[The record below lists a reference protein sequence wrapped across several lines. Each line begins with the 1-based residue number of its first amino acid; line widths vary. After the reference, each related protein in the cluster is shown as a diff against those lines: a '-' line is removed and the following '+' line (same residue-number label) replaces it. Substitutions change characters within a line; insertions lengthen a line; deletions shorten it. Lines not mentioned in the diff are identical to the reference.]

1 MLSFCDEMINF
12 CDEIP
17 CILILFVYLQPKISA
32 MNSKKLPHYLI
43 EKNNLIV
50 QVTISVLFA
59 IAFLAVYIPLS
70 DTTTAW
76 FSLEEQDKFIY
87 TAFFII
93 FSTIFLIFSRVMIFY
108 TSKRLIRFT
117 LPIFILWNLAEI
129 VLIGLFHAYISLRI
143 MNIEEYTHALIIGKS
158 ILITF
163 IALGFP
169 FIVTDLS
176 FALLDAQRVL
186 KIAKSVIKSNEAKKT
201 DIPKNNSNE
210 QIVTDNPDI
219 INLNDYTGNWK
230 FAVKLEDIYY
240 IKAEGNYVNVFYNN
254 KGGIST
260 FVLRNKI
267 QAIEDALVGTPL
279 MRCHRTY
286 IVNTNNIKL
295 IRNDADGYSIDF
307 NQAGLE
313 SVPVSNTYREK
324 IAKRFT

>member
-1 MLSFCDEMINF
+1 M
-12 CDEIP
+12 
-17 CILILFVYLQPKISA
+17 QR
-32 MNSKKLPHYLI
+32 KKLPHYLI

-93 FSTIFLIFSRVMIFY
+93 FSTIFLIFSRIMMFY
-108 TSKRLIRFT
+108 MSKRIIRFT
-117 LPIFILWNLAEI
+117 LTKFILWTIGEI

-143 MNIEEYTHALIIGKS
+143 MNIQEYSNALIIGKS

-186 KIAKSVIKSNEAKKT
+186 KIARKVIQSNPANTDSNKT
-201 DIPKNNSNE
+201 GNTPKNDTQVLN
-210 QIVTDNPDI
+210 NPDI
-219 INLNDYTGNWK
+219 INFHDYTGALK
-230 FAVKLEDIYY
+230 FTVKLDNVYY

-254 KGGIST
+254 KGGISS

-267 QAIEDALVGTPL
+267 QAIEDTFANTPL

-295 IRNDADGYSIDF
+295 IRNEAEGYSIDF
-307 NQAGLE
+307 NQSGLE
-313 SVPVSNTYREK
+313 SVPVSRTYSEK
-324 IAKRFT
+324 IVKRFTEI

>member
-1 MLSFCDEMINF
+1 M
-12 CDEIP
+12 
-17 CILILFVYLQPKISA
+17 Q
-32 MNSKKLPHYLI
+32 SKKLPHYLI

-59 IAFLAVYIPLS
+59 IAFLAVYVPLS

-93 FSTIFLIFSRVMIFY
+93 FSTIFLIFSRVMMFY
-108 TSKRLIRFT
+108 MSKRLIRFT
-117 LPIFILWNLAEI
+117 LPKFIFWTLGEI

-143 MNIEEYTHALIIGKS
+143 MNIQEYTKTLIIGKS

-186 KIAKSVIKSNEAKKT
+186 KIARRVIQSNDNATTQIAQKT
-201 DIPKNNSNE
+201 TAAEPT
-210 QIVTDNPDI
+210 VTENPDI
-219 INLNDYTGNWK
+219 INLNDYTGALK
-230 FAVKLEDIYY
+230 FTVKLENIYY

-254 KGGIST
+254 KGGISS

-267 QAIEDALVGTPL
+267 QAIEDSLAGTPL

-286 IVNTNNIKL
+286 IVNSNNIKL
-295 IRNDADGYSIDF
+295 LRNEADGYYIDF
-307 NQAGLE
+307 NQSGLE
-313 SVPVSNTYREK
+313 SVPVSNTYKEK
-324 IAKRFT
+324 IVKRFTEI

>member
-1 MLSFCDEMINF
+1 M
-12 CDEIP
+12 
-17 CILILFVYLQPKISA
+17 K
-32 MNSKKLPHYLI
+32 SKKLPHYLI

-70 DTTTAW
+70 NTTTSW
-76 FSLEEQDKFIY
+76 FSLEDPDKFMY

-93 FSTIFLIFSRVMIFY
+93 FSTIFLIFSRVMMFY
-108 TSKRLIRFT
+108 MSKRLIRFT
-117 LPIFILWNLAEI
+117 LPKYIFWMLGEI
-129 VLIGLFHAYISLRI
+129 ALIGLFHAYISLGI
-143 MNIEEYTHALIIGKS
+143 IHVEDYVGDYSKALIIGKS

-186 KIAKSVIKSNEAKKT
+186 RIANGVIQSNENDAAKT
-201 DIPKNNSNE
+201 QKNATSE
-210 QIVTDNPDI
+210 PMVTDTPDI
-219 INLNDYTGNWK
+219 VNFHDYTGALK
-230 FAVKLEDIYY
+230 FTVKLENIYY

-254 KGGIST
+254 KGGISS

-267 QAIEDALVGTPL
+267 QTIEDNLAGTPL

-295 IRNDADGYSIDF
+295 IRTEDEGYYIDF
-307 NQAGLE
+307 NQTGLE

-324 IAKRFT
+324 IVKRFTEL

>member
-1 MLSFCDEMINF
+1 MTT
-12 CDEIP
+12 
-17 CILILFVYLQPKISA
+17 
-32 MNSKKLPHYLI
+32 KKLPHYLI

-59 IAFLAVYIPLS
+59 IAFLAIYIPLS

-87 TAFFII
+87 TAFFVI
-93 FSTIFLIFSRVMIFY
+93 FSTIFLIFSRVMMY
-108 TSKRLIRFT
+108 YSSKRLIRFT
-117 LPIFILWNLAEI
+117 LPIFIIWCLVEI

-143 MNIEEYTHALIIGKS
+143 MHVQEYTHALIIGKS

-186 KIAKSVIKSNEAKKT
+186 KIARSVIKSNDNNNQNT
-201 DIPKNNSNE
+201 QKNNAGE

-219 INLNDYTGNWK
+219 INFHDYTGALK
-230 FAVKLEDIYY
+230 FTVKLENIYY
-240 IKAEGNYVNVFYNN
+240 IKAEGNYVNVLYNN
-254 KGGIST
+254 KGGISS

-267 QAIEDALVGTPL
+267 QAIEDSLAGTPL

-286 IVNTNNIKL
+286 IVNSNNIKL
-295 IRNDADGYSIDF
+295 IRNESDGYYIDF
-307 NQAGLE
+307 NQTGLE

-324 IAKRFT
+324 IVKRFTEI

>member
-1 MLSFCDEMINF
+1 MS
-12 CDEIP
+12 
-17 CILILFVYLQPKISA
+17 
-32 MNSKKLPHYLI
+32 SKKLPHYLI

-70 DTTTAW
+70 GTKTAW
-76 FSLEEQDKFIY
+76 FSLEDQDKFIY

-93 FSTIFLIFSRVMIFY
+93 FSTIFLIFSRIMMFY
-108 TSKRLIRFT
+108 MSKRLIRFT
-117 LPIFILWNLAEI
+117 WPKYIFWTLGEI
-129 VLIGLFHAYISLRI
+129 ILIGLFHAYISLGI
-143 MNIEEYTHALIIGKS
+143 IHVENYIEGYPKAIIIGKS

-186 KIAKSVIKSNEAKKT
+186 RIARSVIQSNEAST
-201 DIPKNNSNE
+201 TTLPKNTTGE
-210 QIVTDNPDI
+210 QLVTDTPDI
-219 INLNDYTGNWK
+219 INFNDYTGAPK
-230 FAVKLEDIYY
+230 FAVKLENIYY
-240 IKAEGNYVNVFYNN
+240 IKAEGNYVNVYYNN

-267 QAIEDALVGTPL
+267 QAIEDDFKGTPL

-286 IVNTNNIKL
+286 IVNSNNIKL
-295 IRNDADGYSIDF
+295 LRNDADGYYIDF
-307 NQAGLE
+307 NQTGLE
-313 SVPVSNTYREK
+313 PVPVSNTYREK
-324 IAKRFT
+324 IVKRFTEI

>member
-1 MLSFCDEMINF
+1 M
-12 CDEIP
+12 
-17 CILILFVYLQPKISA
+17 K
-32 MNSKKLPHYLI
+32 SKKLPHYLI

-70 DTTTAW
+70 NTTTSW
-76 FSLEEQDKFIY
+76 FSLEDPDKFMY

-93 FSTIFLIFSRVMIFY
+93 FSTIFLIFSRVMMFY
-108 TSKRLIRFT
+108 MSKRLIRFT
-117 LPIFILWNLAEI
+117 LPKYIFWMLGEI
-129 VLIGLFHAYISLRI
+129 ALIGLFHAYISLGI
-143 MNIEEYTHALIIGKS
+143 IHVEDYVGDYSKALIIGKS

-186 KIAKSVIKSNEAKKT
+186 RIAKGVIQSNENDAAKT
-201 DIPKNNSNE
+201 QKNATSE
-210 QIVTDNPDI
+210 PMVTDTPDI
-219 INLNDYTGNWK
+219 VNFHDYTGALK
-230 FAVKLEDIYY
+230 FTVKLENIYY

-254 KGGIST
+254 KGGISS

-267 QAIEDALVGTPL
+267 QTIEDNLAGTPL

-295 IRNDADGYSIDF
+295 IRTEDEGYYIDF
-307 NQAGLE
+307 NQTGLE

-324 IAKRFT
+324 IVKRFTEL

>member
-1 MLSFCDEMINF
+1 MSN
-12 CDEIP
+12 
-17 CILILFVYLQPKISA
+17 
-32 MNSKKLPHYLI
+32 KLPHYLI

-59 IAFLAVYIPLS
+59 IAFLAVYIPMS

-76 FSLEEQDKFIY
+76 FSLEEKDKFIY

-93 FSTIFLIFSRVMIFY
+93 LSTIFLIFSRVMMY
-108 TSKRLIRFT
+108 YMSKRLIRFT
-117 LPIFILWNLAEI
+117 LPKFIFWSLGEI

-143 MNIEEYTHALIIGKS
+143 MHVTGHPAELILGKS

-186 KIAKSVIKSNEAKKT
+186 KIARRVIQSNTANNNVKSANKE
-201 DIPKNNSNE
+201 E
-210 QIVTDNPDI
+210 IVTDNPDI
-219 INLNDYTGNWK
+219 INFNDYTGALK
-230 FAVKLEDIYY
+230 FTVKLENIYY
-240 IKAEGNYVNVFYNN
+240 IKAEGNYVNVYYNN
-254 KGGIST
+254 KGGISS

-267 QAIEDALVGTPL
+267 QAIEDAFAGTPL

-286 IVNTNNIKL
+286 IVNSNNIKL
-295 IRNDADGYSIDF
+295 IRNDADGYYIDF
-307 NQAGLE
+307 NQTGLE

-324 IAKRFT
+324 IVKRFTEI

>member
-1 MLSFCDEMINF
+1 MTR
-12 CDEIP
+12 
-17 CILILFVYLQPKISA
+17 
-32 MNSKKLPHYLI
+32 KKLPHYLI

-59 IAFLAVYIPLS
+59 IAFLAVYIPIS

-87 TAFFII
+87 TAFFVI
-93 FSTIFLIFSRVMIFY
+93 FSTIFLIFSRVMMY
-108 TSKRLIRFT
+108 YMSKRLIRFT
-117 LPIFILWNLAEI
+117 LPIFIIWSLAEI

-143 MNIEEYTHALIIGKS
+143 MHVQEYTTALIIGKS

-186 KIAKSVIKSNEAKKT
+186 KIARSVIQSNDNNTQNTQKT
-201 DIPKNNSNE
+201 TTGD
-210 QIVTDNPDI
+210 QVVTDNPDI
-219 INLNDYTGNWK
+219 INFHDYTGALK
-230 FAVKLEDIYY
+230 FTVKLENIYY
-240 IKAEGNYVNVFYNN
+240 IKAEGNYVNVLYNN
-254 KGGIST
+254 KGGISS

-267 QAIEDALVGTPL
+267 QAIEDSLAGTPL

-286 IVNTNNIKL
+286 IVNSNNIKL
-295 IRNDADGYSIDF
+295 IRNEADGYYIDF
-307 NQAGLE
+307 NQTGLE

-324 IAKRFT
+324 IVKRFTEI

>member
-1 MLSFCDEMINF
+1 M
-12 CDEIP
+12 
-17 CILILFVYLQPKISA
+17 A
-32 MNSKKLPHYLI
+32 RKKLPHYLI

-93 FSTIFLIFSRVMIFY
+93 FSTIFLIFSRIMMFY
-108 TSKRLIRFT
+108 MSKRLIRFT
-117 LPIFILWNLAEI
+117 LPKYIFWTLGEVL
-129 VLIGLFHAYISLRI
+129 LIGLFHAYISLRI
-143 MNIEEYTHALIIGKS
+143 MHITGHPSELILGKS
-158 ILITF
+158 VLITF

-176 FALLDAQRVL
+176 FALIDAQRVL
-186 KIAKSVIKSNEAKKT
+186 KIARRVIQSNETNTKNL
-201 DIPKNNSNE
+201 PKNTANE
-210 QIVTDNPDI
+210 SLVTENPDI
-219 INLNDYTGNWK
+219 INFNDYTGAQK
-230 FAVKLEDIYY
+230 FAVKLENIYY

-254 KGGIST
+254 KGGISS

-267 QAIEDALVGTPL
+267 QAIEDSVAGTPL

-295 IRNDADGYSIDF
+295 MRTEDESYYIDF
-307 NQAGLE
+307 NQTGLE

-324 IAKRFT
+324 IAKRFTEL

>member
-1 MLSFCDEMINF
+1 M
-12 CDEIP
+12 
-17 CILILFVYLQPKISA
+17 K
-32 MNSKKLPHYLI
+32 SKKLPHYLI

-70 DTTTAW
+70 NTTTSW
-76 FSLEEQDKFIY
+76 FSLEDPDKFMY

-93 FSTIFLIFSRVMIFY
+93 FSTIFLIFSRVMMFY
-108 TSKRLIRFT
+108 MSKRLIRFT
-117 LPIFILWNLAEI
+117 LPKYIFWMLGEI
-129 VLIGLFHAYISLRI
+129 ALIGLFHAYISLGI
-143 MNIEEYTHALIIGKS
+143 IHVENYVGDYSKALIIGKS

-186 KIAKSVIKSNEAKKT
+186 RIAKSVIHSNEANAQNQQ
-201 DIPKNNSNE
+201 KNNQSE
-210 QIVTDNPDI
+210 QTVTDNPDI
-219 INLNDYTGNWK
+219 INFNDYTGALK
-230 FAVKLEDIYY
+230 FTVKLENIYY
-240 IKAEGNYVNVFYNN
+240 IKAEGNYVNVYYDN

-267 QAIEDALVGTPL
+267 QSIEDAFAGTPL

-286 IVNTNNIKL
+286 IVNSNNIKL
-295 IRNDADGYSIDF
+295 IRNEEDGYFIDF
-307 NQAGLE
+307 NQTGLE
-313 SVPVSNTYREK
+313 AVPVSNTYREK
-324 IAKRFT
+324 IVKRFTEL

>member
-1 MLSFCDEMINF
+1 M
-12 CDEIP
+12 
-17 CILILFVYLQPKISA
+17 K
-32 MNSKKLPHYLI
+32 SKKLPHYLI

-70 DTTTAW
+70 NTTTSW
-76 FSLEEQDKFIY
+76 FSLEDPDKFMY

-93 FSTIFLIFSRVMIFY
+93 FSTIFLIFSRVMMFY
-108 TSKRLIRFT
+108 MSKRLIRFT
-117 LPIFILWNLAEI
+117 LPKYIFWMLGEI
-129 VLIGLFHAYISLRI
+129 ALIGLFHAYISLGI
-143 MNIEEYTHALIIGKS
+143 IHVEDYVGDYSKALIIGKS

-186 KIAKSVIKSNEAKKT
+186 RIAKGVIQSNENDAAKT
-201 DIPKNNSNE
+201 QKNATSE
-210 QIVTDNPDI
+210 PMVTDTPDI
-219 INLNDYTGNWK
+219 VNFHDYTGALK
-230 FAVKLEDIYY
+230 FTVKLENIYY

-254 KGGIST
+254 KGGISS

-267 QAIEDALVGTPL
+267 QTIEDNLAGTPL

-295 IRNDADGYSIDF
+295 IRTEDEGYYIELPIMQKKNSLATVGTTAKGLRWPIPLVMDF
-307 NQAGLE
+307 PML
-313 SVPVSNTYREK
+313 SLL
-324 IAKRFT
+324 IAT

>member
-1 MLSFCDEMINF
+1 MTT
-12 CDEIP
+12 
-17 CILILFVYLQPKISA
+17 
-32 MNSKKLPHYLI
+32 KKLPHYLI

-59 IAFLAVYIPLS
+59 IAFLAIYIPLS

-87 TAFFII
+87 TAFFVI
-93 FSTIFLIFSRVMIFY
+93 FSTIFLIFSRVMMY
-108 TSKRLIRFT
+108 YSSKRLIRFT
-117 LPIFILWNLAEI
+117 LPIFIIWCLVEI

-143 MNIEEYTHALIIGKS
+143 MNVQEYTHALIIGKS

-186 KIAKSVIKSNEAKKT
+186 KIARSVIKFNDNNNQNT
-201 DIPKNNSNE
+201 QKNNAGE

-219 INLNDYTGNWK
+219 INFHDYTGALK
-230 FAVKLEDIYY
+230 FTVKLENIYY
-240 IKAEGNYVNVFYNN
+240 IKAEGNYVNVLYNN
-254 KGGIST
+254 KGGISS

-267 QAIEDALVGTPL
+267 QAIEDSLAGTPL

-286 IVNTNNIKL
+286 IVNSNNIKL
-295 IRNDADGYSIDF
+295 IRNESDGYYIDF
-307 NQAGLE
+307 NQTGLE

-324 IAKRFT
+324 IVKRFTEI

>member
-1 MLSFCDEMINF
+1 MS
-12 CDEIP
+12 
-17 CILILFVYLQPKISA
+17 Y
-32 MNSKKLPHYLI
+32 KKLPHYLI
-43 EKNNLIV
+43 EKNNLVV

-59 IAFLAVYIPLS
+59 IAFLAVYVPIS

-76 FSLEEQDKFIY
+76 FSLEEEDHFIY

-93 FSTIFLIFSRVMIFY
+93 LSTIFLIFSRIMMFY
-108 TSKRLIRFT
+108 MSKRLIRFT
-117 LPIFILWNLAEI
+117 YPKFILWNLGEI

-143 MNIEEYTHALIIGKS
+143 MHVAGHPSELIIGKS

-176 FALLDAQRVL
+176 FAIIDAQRVL
-186 KIAKSVIKSNEAKKT
+186 KIAKSVI
-201 DIPKNNSNE
+201 NSNE
-210 QIVTDNPDI
+210 TNATKTQKASSGEPMVTDNPDI
-219 INLNDYTGNWK
+219 INFHDYTGALK
-230 FAVKLEDIYY
+230 FTVKLENVYY

-254 KGGIST
+254 KGGISS

-267 QAIEDALVGTPL
+267 QAIEETFAGTPL

-295 IRNDADGYSIDF
+295 IRTEDEGYYIDF
-307 NQAGLE
+307 NQSGLE
-313 SVPVSNTYREK
+313 SVPVSRTYSEK
-324 IAKRFT
+324 IVKRFTEI

>member
-1 MLSFCDEMINF
+1 M
-12 CDEIP
+12 
-17 CILILFVYLQPKISA
+17 
-32 MNSKKLPHYLI
+32 SKKLPHYLI

-70 DTTTAW
+70 NSKTAW
-76 FSLEEQDKFIY
+76 FSVEEQNKFIY

-93 FSTIFLIFSRVMIFY
+93 FSTIFLIFSRIMMY
-108 TSKRLIRFT
+108 YMSKRLIRFT
-117 LPIFILWNLAEI
+117 LPKYILWTVGEI
-129 VLIGLFHAYISLRI
+129 ILIGLFHAYISLRI
-143 MNIEEYTHALIIGKS
+143 MDVEGYASSLIIGKS

-186 KIAKSVIKSNEAKKT
+186 KIARRVIQLNPNGNKPNTTKNTNNEAL
-201 DIPKNNSNE
+201 
-210 QIVTDNPDI
+210 VTDNPDI
-219 INLNDYTGNWK
+219 INFNDYTGALK
-230 FAVKLEDIYY
+230 FTVKLENIYY
-240 IKAEGNYVNVFYNN
+240 IKAEGNYVNVYYNN
-254 KGGIST
+254 KGGISS

-267 QAIEDALVGTPL
+267 QAIEDAFVGTPL

-286 IVNTNNIKL
+286 IVNSNNIKL
-295 IRNDADGYSIDF
+295 IRNDADGYYIDF
-307 NQAGLE
+307 NQTGLE

-324 IAKRFT
+324 IVKRFTEI

>member
-1 MLSFCDEMINF
+1 MTKFARIK
-12 CDEIP
+12 II
-17 CILILFVYLQPKISA
+17 CIFAAKKLRH
-32 MNSKKLPHYLI
+32 MTTKKLPHYLI

-59 IAFLAVYIPLS
+59 IAFLAIYIPLS

-87 TAFFII
+87 TAFFVI
-93 FSTIFLIFSRVMIFY
+93 FSTIFLIFSRVMMY
-108 TSKRLIRFT
+108 YSSKRLIRFT
-117 LPIFILWNLAEI
+117 LPIFIIWCLVEI

-143 MNIEEYTHALIIGKS
+143 MHVQEYTHALIIGKS

-186 KIAKSVIKSNEAKKT
+186 KIARSVIKSNDNNNQNT
-201 DIPKNNSNE
+201 QKNNAGE

-219 INLNDYTGNWK
+219 INFHDYTGALK
-230 FAVKLEDIYY
+230 FTVKLENIYY
-240 IKAEGNYVNVFYNN
+240 IKAEGNYVNVLYNN
-254 KGGIST
+254 KGGISS

-267 QAIEDALVGTPL
+267 QAIEDSLAGTPL

-286 IVNTNNIKL
+286 IVNSNNIKL
-295 IRNDADGYSIDF
+295 IRNESDGYYIDF
-307 NQAGLE
+307 NQTGLE

-324 IAKRFT
+324 IVKRFTEI

>member
-1 MLSFCDEMINF
+1 M
-12 CDEIP
+12 
-17 CILILFVYLQPKISA
+17 QR
-32 MNSKKLPHYLI
+32 KKLPHYLI
-43 EKNNLIV
+43 EKNKLIV

-93 FSTIFLIFSRVMIFY
+93 FSTIFLIFSRVMMFY
-108 TSKRLIRFT
+108 MSKRLIRFT
-117 LPIFILWNLAEI
+117 FPKYIFWSLGEI
-129 VLIGLFHAYISLRI
+129 ILIGLFHSYISLQI
-143 MNIEEYTHALIIGKS
+143 MHVEEYTKTLIIGKS

-169 FIVTDLS
+169 FIVIDLS
-176 FALLDAQRVL
+176 FALIDAQRIL
-186 KIAKSVIKSNEAKKT
+186 RIAKSVIRSNESNTKNTQKT
-201 DIPKNNSNE
+201 PTGE
-210 QIVTDNPDI
+210 QLVTENPDI
-219 INLNDYTGNWK
+219 INFNDYTGALK
-230 FAVKLEDIYY
+230 FTVKLENIYY

-254 KGGIST
+254 KGGISS

-267 QAIEDALVGTPL
+267 QAIEDSLAGTPL

-286 IVNTNNIKL
+286 IVNSNNIKL
-295 IRNDADGYSIDF
+295 IRNEADGYYIDF
-307 NQAGLE
+307 NQSGLE

-324 IAKRFT
+324 IVKRFTEI

>member
-1 MLSFCDEMINF
+1 M
-12 CDEIP
+12 
-17 CILILFVYLQPKISA
+17 A
-32 MNSKKLPHYLI
+32 RKKLPHYLI

-59 IAFLAVYIPLS
+59 IAFLAVYVPIS

-76 FSLEEQDKFIY
+76 FSLEDQNSFIY

-93 FSTIFLIFSRVMIFY
+93 FSTIFLIFSRIMMY
-108 TSKRLIRFT
+108 YMSKRLIRFT
-117 LPIFILWNLAEI
+117 LPKFIFWTIGEI
-129 VLIGLFHAYISLRI
+129 ILIGLFHAYISLRI
-143 MNIEEYTHALIIGKS
+143 MHIAGHPTEIIIGKS

-176 FALLDAQRVL
+176 FALIDAQRVL
-186 KIAKSVIKSNEAKKT
+186 KIARRVIQSNEANT
-201 DIPKNNSNE
+201 ANLPKNSTNENS
-210 QIVTDNPDI
+210 VTDNPDI
-219 INLNDYTGNWK
+219 INFNDYTGALK
-230 FAVKLEDIYY
+230 FTVKLENIFY

-254 KGGIST
+254 KGGISS

-267 QAIEDALVGTPL
+267 QAIEDALSGTPL

-295 IRNDADGYSIDF
+295 IRTEDEGYYIDF
-307 NQAGLE
+307 NKEGLE

-324 IAKRFT
+324 IVKRFTEL

>member
-1 MLSFCDEMINF
+1 MHRKN
-12 CDEIP
+12 
-17 CILILFVYLQPKISA
+17 YA
-32 MNSKKLPHYLI
+32 MKSKKLPHYLI

-70 DTTTAW
+70 NTTTSW
-76 FSLEEQDKFIY
+76 FSLEDPDKFMY

-93 FSTIFLIFSRVMIFY
+93 FSTIFLIFSRVMMFY
-108 TSKRLIRFT
+108 MSKRLIRFT
-117 LPIFILWNLAEI
+117 LPKYIFWMLGEI
-129 VLIGLFHAYISLRI
+129 ALIGLFHAYISLGI
-143 MNIEEYTHALIIGKS
+143 IHVEDYVSDYSKALIIGKS

-186 KIAKSVIKSNEAKKT
+186 RIAKGVIQSNENDAAKT
-201 DIPKNNSNE
+201 QKNATSE
-210 QIVTDNPDI
+210 PMVTDTPDI
-219 INLNDYTGNWK
+219 VNFHDYTGALK
-230 FAVKLEDIYY
+230 FTVKLENIYY

-254 KGGIST
+254 KGGISS

-267 QAIEDALVGTPL
+267 QTIEDNLAGTPL

-295 IRNDADGYSIDF
+295 IRTEDEGYYIDF
-307 NQAGLE
+307 NQTGLE

-324 IAKRFT
+324 IVKRFTEL